1 MLILV
6 IGSALR
12 EVCGDPA
19 ALGLTFV
26 GETMTAPR
34 YRLYALEG
42 RYAGLVDVG
51 EEAGAGGISVPGE
64 LAELPDALFETI
76 QASEPAGV
84 SQAGALLADG
94 RIVSCAR
101 IDLDVVGAA
110 ALDITVWG
118 GFVPYWRSLQS

>member
-12 EVCGDPA
+12 EVCGDPS

-26 GETMTAPR
+26 EEARTAPR
-34 YRLYALEG
+34 YRLYAIDG

-51 EEAGAGGISVPGE
+51 DVPGAGGISVPGE
-64 LAELPDALFETI
+64 LAELPDELFDAI

-84 SQAGALLADG
+84 SQVGAVLDDG
-94 RIVSCAR
+94 RTVSCAH
-101 IDLDVVGAA
+101 IDLAVVGAA
-110 ALDITVWG
+110 AADITAWG
-118 GFVPYWRSLQS
+118 GFAPYWRSLQ